1 MLEETA
7 AIVTDKSSIIT
18 FAVPVFF
25 LMIIIEYCY
34 GRFVGKDTYR
44 LNDTFTSISLG
55 MISRYP
61 TMLNLGV
68 QSLIFVYIGKYLNV
82 GLLSMKN
89 PLTWIVAFLLYD
101 LSYYWMHRLHHEIK
115 ILWATHSVHHHG
127 EDYNLATALRQTSTG
142 WLWKWI
148 FYMPMIILGV
158 PGEVFVT
165 VAGINLVYQFWVHT
179 EHIGHLGF
187 LEKIFITP
195 MNHGIHHAKNKEYID
210 ANYGGVFIIWD
221 RMFGTYTAR
230 LADVTPVYGTVSALK
245 SFNPIWANTQVYTNM
260 IKDTIKT
267 KKLSDKIKIWYSRT
281 YWRPEDCIEEKDP
294 KEFYVKY
301 DPIITSDIKVFS
313 FFQMLFT
320 IIVSGSVL
328 FFLAQFSYNEIIAF
342 AVSITLLSS
351 LTATLLQGKRYMYA
365 VIVGFSI
372 LGIFGIEFFGI
383 LNSTLLPTQL
393 LMSQFFVNI
402 FVVGMLYLYQGY
414 KNLMPLKDRRVL

>member
-1 MLEETA
+1 MLEDTA
-7 AIVTDKSSIIT
+7 AIVTDKAAIIT

-89 PLTWIVAFLLYD
+89 PLTWIIAFLLYD
-101 LSYYWMHRLHHEIK
+101 LSYYWMHRMHHEIK

-230 LADVTPVYGTVSALK
+230 LEDVTPVYGTVSALK

-294 KEFYVKY
+294 KEFYIKY

>member
-1 MLEETA
+1 
-7 AIVTDKSSIIT
+7 
-18 FAVPVFF
+18 
-25 LMIIIEYCY
+25 
-34 GRFVGKDTYR
+34 
-44 LNDTFTSISLG
+44 
-55 MISRYP
+55 
-61 TMLNLGV
+61 
-68 QSLIFVYIGKYLNV
+68 
-82 GLLSMKN
+82 
-89 PLTWIVAFLLYD
+89 
-101 LSYYWMHRLHHEIK
+101 
-115 ILWATHSVHHHG
+115 
-127 EDYNLATALRQTSTG
+127 
-142 WLWKWI
+142 
-148 FYMPMIILGV
+148 
-158 PGEVFVT
+158 
-165 VAGINLVYQFWVHT
+165 
-179 EHIGHLGF
+179 
-187 LEKIFITP
+187 
-195 MNHGIHHAKNKEYID
+195 
-210 ANYGGVFIIWD
+210 
-221 RMFGTYTAR
+221 MFGTYTAR

-294 KEFYVKY
+294 KEFYIKY

-351 LTATLLQGKRYMYA
+351 LTATLLQGKRYMYV

-372 LGIFGIEFFGI
+372 LGIFSIEFFGI

>member
-89 PLTWIVAFLLYD
+89 PLTWIIAFLLYD
-101 LSYYWMHRLHHEIK
+101 LSYYWMHRMHHEIK

-230 LADVTPVYGTVSALK
+230 LEDVTPVYGTVSALK

-294 KEFYVKY
+294 KEFYIKY

-351 LTATLLQGKRYMYA
+351 LTATLLQGKRYMYV

-372 LGIFGIEFFGI
+372 LGIFSIEFFGI
-383 LNSTLLPTQL
+383 LNSALLPTQL

>member
-89 PLTWIVAFLLYD
+89 PLTWIIAFLLYD
-101 LSYYWMHRLHHEIK
+101 LSYYWMHRMHHEIK

-230 LADVTPVYGTVSALK
+230 LEDVTPVYGTVNALK

-294 KEFYVKY
+294 KEFYIKY